1 MGSWLLSRY
10 ISDKEFVHPLSCI
23 TYRKSPNNGQIS
35 PGFIADIVATNDDP
49 TDNVSTLE
57 NVIFV
62 MKNGIV
68 YKN

>member
-1 MGSWLLSRY
+1 M
-10 ISDKEFVHPLSCI
+10 CI
-23 TYRKSPNNGQIS
+23 RDRSATVTNASILGYAEELGQIS

-49 TDNVSTLE
+49 TDNISTLE

-68 YKN
+68 YKD